1 MRTTVLLSAVASLS
15 LVACASVSP
24 GSAPDERLTQTFN
37 GTVNGVIVLPQKPG
51 LSCGELTVYATT
63 ADGSGNAQAKVGR
76 PSVHEGNG
84 RCSYQI
90 DKLPPLPIDVHVVP
104 APGMTCGDGTA
115 LSFGATST
123 AALTIEGHTSVT
135 RDFRAQCGARS

>member
-1 MRTTVLLSAVASLS
+1 MRTTVFVLAVASLS
-15 LVACASVSP
+15 LAACAGVSS

-51 LSCGELTVYATT
+51 VSCTELTVYATT
-63 ADGSGNAQAKVGR
+63 ADGAGAAQAKVGR

-90 DKLPPLPIDVHVVP
+90 DKLPPLPIDVHVDP
-104 APGMTCGDGTA
+104 APGMTCGDGSS
-115 LSFGATST
+115 LSFGATSV
-123 AALTIEGHTSVT
+123 AALTIEAHTSVT